1 MSGPLLHIEGLQ
13 AGYGD
18 LQILQGFDLEVEPGE
33 VVAAV
38 GPNGVGKTTLLNT
51 ISGLVKPRAG
61 RIVFDGRDIAGATP
75 HAIVEAGVV
84 MVPEG
89 RHLFTMMTVEE
100 NLLLGAFQKGAR
112 KEMRKTLDEMYE
124 LFPRLKER
132 RFQGSGSLSGGE
144 QQMCAIA
151 RAMMSRPR
159 LLMLDEPSLGLAPIV
174 VKTVF
179 GLVRELAGRGLT
191 VLLVEQKV
199 REALELSRRGYVVD
213 RGRVVMTGPA
223 RELLDN
229 PQLQEAYL
237 GV

>member
-1 MSGPLLHIEGLQ
+1 MSEPLLRIEGLR

-18 LQILQGFDLEVEPGE
+18 LQILQGFDLEVQPGE

-51 ISGLVKPRAG
+51 ISGLVKPRGG
-61 RIVFDGRDIAGATP
+61 RIAFDGRDIGGATP
-75 HAIVEAGVV
+75 HSIVEAGVV

-89 RHLFTMMTVEE
+89 RHLFTMLTVEE
-100 NLLLGAFQKGAR
+100 NLLLGAFHKGAR
-112 KEMRKTLDEMYE
+112 REMRRKLDEMYE
-124 LFPRLKER
+124 LFPLLRER
-132 RFQGSGSLSGGE
+132 RHQGSGSLSGGE

-151 RAMMSRPR
+151 RAMMARPR

-179 GLVRELAGRGLT
+179 ALIRELAQRGLT

-199 REALELSRRGYVVD
+199 REALDLSRRGYVID
-213 RGRVVMTGPA
+213 RGRVVMTGAA

>member
-1 MSGPLLHIEGLQ
+1 MTEPLLRIEGLR

-18 LQILQGFDLEVEPGE
+18 LQILQGIDFEIAAGE

-61 RIVFDGRDIAGATP
+61 RIVFDGRDITGAPP
-75 HAIVEAGVV
+75 HSIVEAGVV

-100 NLLLGAFQKGAR
+100 NLLLGAFTKGAR
-112 KEMRKTLDEMYE
+112 REMASRLHEMYE
-124 LFPRLKER
+124 LFPLLKER
-132 RFQGSGSLSGGE
+132 RHQGSGSLSGGE

-179 GLVRELAGRGLT
+179 GLVKDLAGRGLT

-223 RELLDN
+223 RQLLDD
-229 PQLQEAYL
+229 PQLQAAYL